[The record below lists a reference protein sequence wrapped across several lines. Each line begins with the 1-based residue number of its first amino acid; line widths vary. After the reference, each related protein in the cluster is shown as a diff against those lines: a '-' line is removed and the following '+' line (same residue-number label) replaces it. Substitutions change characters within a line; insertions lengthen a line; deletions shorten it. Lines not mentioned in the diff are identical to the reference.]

1 MSGLKV
7 VHVITG
13 LGVGGAE
20 QMLAR
25 LLPGLAGQ
33 GMTSVV
39 VSLAPRGPLAE
50 AIEAVGVRVASLSL
64 PAARPPLRGLGAL
77 VGLLRRERPDV
88 VQGWLYHAN
97 LLATLAEPLA
107 GGAPT
112 VWNIR
117 SAAELRDYGRATA
130 LTIRAGAWLSRRPRA
145 IVVNSNAARRRHEA
159 FGYRPREWALI
170 PNGFDLERFRPDPAA
185 RRAVRNELGLPPGAQ
200 LVGHFGR
207 FHPVKRHDV
216 LLSAAGCLLPRHAGL
231 HFVLAGPGVTDANL
245 APQAALPPEMAGRVH
260 LLGERS
266 DVPRLMA
273 ALDVLALSSD
283 SESFPNVVGE
293 AMACGVPCAA
303 TDVGDVA
310 ELVGETG
317 VVVPR
322 RDAGALATGLEHLL
336 ALSPDEA
343 RATGARA
350 RARIA
355 TGYSLERVVAR
366 YAALYRVLVS
376 AGSNEEG

>member
-1 MSGLKV
+1 VSYLKV

-13 LGVGGAE
+13 LNVGGAE

-25 LLPGLAGQ
+25 LLPGLAKQ
-33 GMTSVV
+33 GVTNMV

-50 AIEAVGVRVASLSL
+50 PIELSGVRVASLALS
-64 PAARPPLRGLGAL
+64 AGRAPLRGLAAL

-97 LLATLAEPLA
+97 LLATLAGPLA
-107 GGAPT
+107 GGAPI

-117 SAAELRDYGRATA
+117 SAADLRGYGRVTA
-130 LTIRAGAWLSRRPRA
+130 LTIRLGASLSRRPRA
-145 IVVNSNAARRRHEA
+145 IIVNSDAARRQHET

-170 PNGFDLERFRPDPAA
+170 PNGFDLDRFRPDPAA
-185 RRAVRNELGLPPGAQ
+185 RCAVRDELGLPPGAQ

-207 FHPVKRHDV
+207 FHPIKRHDV
-216 LLSAAGCLLPRHAGL
+216 LLAAARRLLPRHAGL
-231 HFVLAGPGVTDANL
+231 HFLLVGPEVTGANPALQGV
-245 APQAALPPEMAGRVH
+245 LPPELGGRVH
-260 LLGERS
+260 FLGERP

-293 AMACGVPCAA
+293 AMACGVPCAT

-310 ELVGETG
+310 RLVGETG

-322 RDAGALATGLEHLL
+322 RDPDALAAGLEYLL
-336 ALSPDEA
+336 ELTPDEA
-343 RATGARA
+343 RAMGARA

-355 TGYSLERVVAR
+355 ASYSLESVVAR
-366 YAALYRVLVS
+366 YAALYRAL
-376 AGSNEEG
+376 AGANPSGEG